1 MIKKIPEKTF
11 YPIHSFMLEE
21 LGLGG
26 SELLIYAII
35 HAFNDNKGS
44 FYGSHEYLSRLSG
57 LSISTVKRVLNS
69 LIIKKLIEKSCVD
82 GFPTY
87 IITNT
92 NKDIHP
98 DTTISPKSTN
108 PPPRNWK
115 AEIPT
120 PRRVKRGEATLYD
133 FIGDE
138 GRPIHEFYEITENG
152 IVKMTPDQFFYLI
165 TLVGEDKVMD
175 YIKRVEEKVLGGE
188 YQCVPDYKLFK
199 KWILEDTAI

>member
-1 MIKKIPEKTF
+1 MIKEISQNTY
-11 YPIHSFMLEE
+11 YPIYIFMIEE

-26 SELLIYAII
+26 SELLIYAILY
-35 HAFNDNKGS
+35 AFNENKGN

-57 LSISTVKRVLNS
+57 LSMSTVKRTLKILLNKG
-69 LIIKKLIEKSCVD
+69 LIMKSKYN
-82 GFPTY
+82 G
-87 IITNT
+87 
-92 NKDIHP
+92 H
-98 DTTISPKSTN
+98 TIYKVVKT
-108 PPPRNWK
+108 PPPSTPTTQNVHAPAPPERDWK

-175 YIKRVEEKVLGGE
+175 YINRVEEKVLSGE
-188 YQCVPDYKLFK
+188 YQSAPDYKLIK
-199 KWILEDTAI
+199 KWILEDTAL